1 MTDDVV
7 VVAIAMP
14 AEGRGDAVRR
24 ALLTAVAEV
33 HDEPGCETY
42 ALHEREDG
50 ALVMIE
56 RWTGVDALDEHGRG
70 AALQRLGAALQGNL
84 AAPLDVTR
92 MRPLPAG
99 DPAKG
104 AL

>member
-1 MTDDVV
+1 MADDVV
-7 VVAIAMP
+7 VVAVTRP
-14 AEGRGDAVRR
+14 AEGRAEAVRQ
-24 ALLTAVAEV
+24 ALLTAVAAV

-56 RWTGVDALDEHGRG
+56 RWTSAEALDVHGRG
-70 AALQRLGAALQGNL
+70 VALQRLGEALEGAL
-84 AAPLDVTR
+84 AAPIDVTR

>member
-1 MTDDVV
+1 MADDVV
-7 VVAIAMP
+7 VVAVAVP
-14 AEGRGDAVRR
+14 AEGRADAVRR
-24 ALLTAVAEV
+24 ALVAAVAEV

-50 ALVMIE
+50 ALVMLE
-56 RWTGVDALDEHGRG
+56 RWTSVDALDVHGRG

-84 AAPLDVTR
+84 AGPLDVTR
-92 MRPLPAG
+92 MRPVPAG